1 MSGKKRLTKAQVV
14 AWIAE
19 HAELD
24 KKSVN
29 HVFDSLT
36 ELIKKELG
44 SRGPEEFVV
53 PGLLKL
59 KVRKTKPV
67 PAGPRYNPFTKQMEN
82 RPAKPAQKK
91 IRATALKALKDLI
104 Q

>member
-1 MSGKKRLTKAQVV
+1 
-14 AWIAE
+14 
-19 HAELD
+19 
-24 KKSVN
+24 
-29 HVFDSLT
+29 
-36 ELIKKELG
+36 
-44 SRGPEEFVV
+44 
-53 PGLLKL
+53 
-59 KVRKTKPV
+59 V